1 MKGEITM
8 SKAKDMIHPVHAEVW
23 YTMAL
28 NVQEVMEGFDTT
40 QTDVPT
46 ILKDITERLNKTGY
60 QVLKDYNDKT
70 YEYFDFEVWTS
81 NDDGR
86 YGLRLFFGHKW
97 FNEIYL
103 HNLQDMYLYAPQD
116 QYDVL
121 ADVTIDELKEAA
133 DDNNV

>member
-1 MKGEITM
+1 M
-8 SKAKDMIHPVHAEVW
+8 SKTREMIHPVHAEVW

-28 NVQEVMEGFDTT
+28 NVQEVMKGFDTT

-81 NDDGR
+81 NDNGR

-97 FNEIYL
+97 FDEVYL
-103 HNLQDMYLYAPQD
+103 HNLQGMYLYAPQE

-121 ADVTIDELKEAA
+121 DDVTIDELKEAA
-133 DDNNV
+133 DDNNI

>member
-1 MKGEITM
+1 M
-8 SKAKDMIHPVHAEVW
+8 SKTREMIHPVHAEVW

-28 NVQEVMEGFDTT
+28 NVQEVMKGFDTT
-40 QTDVPT
+40 QTAVST

-60 QVLKDYNDKT
+60 QVLKDYKDKE

-81 NDDGR
+81 NDDGK

-97 FNEIYL
+97 FDKIYL

-121 ADVTIDELKEAA
+121 DDVTIDELKEVIN
-133 DDNNV
+133 DNNV

>member
-8 SKAKDMIHPVHAEVW
+8 SKAKEMIHPVHAEVW

-97 FNEIYL
+97 FDKIYL
-103 HNLQDMYLYAPQD
+103 HNLQGMYLYAPQD

-121 ADVTIDELKEAA
+121 DDVTIDELKEAA
-133 DDNNV
+133 NDNR

>member
-1 MKGEITM
+1 M
-8 SKAKDMIHPVHAEVW
+8 SKTREMIHPVHAEVW

-60 QVLKDYNDKT
+60 QVLKDYNDET
-70 YEYFDFEVWTS
+70 YKYFDFEVWTS
-81 NDDGR
+81 NDNGR

-97 FNEIYL
+97 FDEVYL
-103 HNLQDMYLYAPQD
+103 HNLQGMYLYAPQE

-121 ADVTIDELKEAA
+121 DDVTIDELKEAA
-133 DDNNV
+133 NDNR

>member
-1 MKGEITM
+1 M
-8 SKAKDMIHPVHAEVW
+8 SKAKEMIHPVHAEVW

-46 ILKDITERLNKTGY
+46 ILNDITERLNKTGY

-81 NDDGR
+81 NDDGK

-121 ADVTIDELKEAA
+121 ADVTIDELKEVIN
-133 DDNNV
+133 DNNV

>member
-1 MKGEITM
+1 M
-8 SKAKDMIHPVHAEVW
+8 SKAKEMIHPVHAEVW

-28 NVQEVMEGFDTT
+28 NVQEVMKGFDTT

-81 NDDGR
+81 NDNGR

-97 FNEIYL
+97 FDEVYL
-103 HNLQDMYLYAPQD
+103 HNLQGMYLYAPQE

-121 ADVTIDELKEAA
+121 DDVTIDELKEAA

>member
-1 MKGEITM
+1 M
-8 SKAKDMIHPVHAEVW
+8 SKTREMIHPVHAEVW

-28 NVQEVMEGFDTT
+28 NVQEVMKGFDTT

-46 ILKDITERLNKTGY
+46 ILKDITGRLNKTGY

-97 FNEIYL
+97 FNEVYL

>member
-1 MKGEITM
+1 M

>member
-8 SKAKDMIHPVHAEVW
+8 SKMIHPVHAEVW

-28 NVQEVMEGFDTT
+28 KVQEVMKGFDTT
-40 QTDVPT
+40 QTDVSA
-46 ILKDITERLNKTGY
+46 ILDDITGRLEKTGY
-60 QVLKDYNDKT
+60 EVLNDYNDKT
-70 YEYFDFEVWTS
+70 YEYFDFDVWTS
-81 NDDGR
+81 TDDGK

-97 FNEIYL
+97 FDKIHL

-121 ADVTIDELKEAA
+121 VDVTIDELKEVI
-133 DDNNV
+133 DDNNI

>member
-1 MKGEITM
+1 M
-8 SKAKDMIHPVHAEVW
+8 SKAKEMIHPVHAEVW

-28 NVQEVMEGFDTT
+28 NVQEVMKGFDTT

-97 FNEIYL
+97 FNEVYL

>member
-1 MKGEITM
+1 M
-8 SKAKDMIHPVHAEVW
+8 SKAKEMIHPVHAEVW

-28 NVQEVMEGFDTT
+28 NVQEVMKGFDTT

-60 QVLKDYNDKT
+60 QVLKDYNDET

-81 NDDGR
+81 NDNGR

-97 FNEIYL
+97 FDEVYL
-103 HNLQDMYLYAPQD
+103 HNLQGMYLYAPQE

-121 ADVTIDELKEAA
+121 DDVTIDELKEAA
-133 DDNNV
+133 DDNNI

>member
-1 MKGEITM
+1 M
-8 SKAKDMIHPVHAEVW
+8 SKTREMIHPVHAEVW

-28 NVQEVMEGFDTT
+28 NVQEVMKGFDTT

-46 ILKDITERLNKTGY
+46 ILNDITERLNKTGY

-81 NDDGR
+81 NDNGR

-97 FNEIYL
+97 FDKVYL
-103 HNLQDMYLYAPQD
+103 HNLQGMYLYAPQE

-121 ADVTIDELKEAA
+121 DDVTIDELKEAA

>member
-1 MKGEITM
+1 M
-8 SKAKDMIHPVHAEVW
+8 SKTREMIHPVHAEVW

-28 NVQEVMEGFDTT
+28 NVQEVMKGFDTT
-40 QTDVPT
+40 QTDVST
-46 ILKDITERLNKTGY
+46 ILNDITERLNKTGY
-60 QVLKDYNDKT
+60 QVLKDYKDKE

-97 FNEIYL
+97 FDEVYL
-103 HNLQDMYLYAPQD
+103 HNLQGMYLYAPQE

-121 ADVTIDELKEAA
+121 DDVTIDELKEAA
-133 DDNNV
+133 NDNNI

>member
-1 MKGEITM
+1 M
-8 SKAKDMIHPVHAEVW
+8 SKTREMIHPVHAEVW

-28 NVQEVMEGFDTT
+28 NVQEVMKGFDTT
-40 QTDVPT
+40 QTDVPA

-60 QVLKDYNDKT
+60 QVLKDYNDET

-81 NDDGR
+81 NDNGR

-97 FNEIYL
+97 FDKVYL
-103 HNLQDMYLYAPQD
+103 HNLQGMYLYAPQE

-121 ADVTIDELKEAA
+121 DDVTIDELKEAA

>member
-1 MKGEITM
+1 MKGETIM
-8 SKAKDMIHPVHAEVW
+8 SKTKEMIHPVHAEVW

-28 NVQEVMEGFDTT
+28 NVQEVMEGFDIT

-46 ILKDITERLNKTGY
+46 ILEDITERLNKTGY

-86 YGLRLFFGHKW
+86 YGLRLFFGHKC

-103 HNLQDMYLYAPQD
+103 HNLQGMYLYAPQD

-121 ADVTIDELKEAA
+121 DDVTIDELKEAV
-133 DDNNV
+133 DDNNI

>member
-1 MKGEITM
+1 M
-8 SKAKDMIHPVHAEVW
+8 SKAKEMIHPVHAEVW

-40 QTDVPT
+40 QTDAPT
-46 ILKDITERLNKTGY
+46 ILNDITERLNKTGY
-60 QVLKDYNDKT
+60 QVLKDYKDKE

-81 NDDGR
+81 NDNGR

-97 FNEIYL
+97 FDKIHL
-103 HNLQDMYLYAPQD
+103 HNLEDMYLYAPQE

-121 ADVTIDELKEAA
+121 DDVTIDELKEAA

>member
-1 MKGEITM
+1 M
-8 SKAKDMIHPVHAEVW
+8 SKAKEMIHPVHAEVW

-28 NVQEVMEGFDTT
+28 NVQEVMKGFDTT

-46 ILKDITERLNKTGY
+46 ILNDITERLNKTGY

-81 NDDGR
+81 NDNGR
-86 YGLRLFFGHKW
+86 YGLRLFFGHKR
-97 FNEIYL
+97 FDEVYL
-103 HNLQDMYLYAPQD
+103 HNLQGMYLYAPQE

-121 ADVTIDELKEAA
+121 DDVTIDELKEAA
-133 DDNNV
+133 DVNNV

>member
-1 MKGEITM
+1 M
-8 SKAKDMIHPVHAEVW
+8 SKAKEMIHPVHAEVW

-28 NVQEVMEGFDTT
+28 KVQEVMEGFDTT
-40 QTDVPT
+40 QTDIPT
-46 ILKDITERLNKTGY
+46 ILNDITERLNKTGY
-60 QVLKDYNDKT
+60 QVLKDYKDKS

-97 FNEIYL
+97 FNEVYL

-133 DDNNV
+133 NDNNV